1 MLYSST
7 ASAKPRLMDLRR
19 FSICHLAPFPQLIR
33 PLETRW
39 AIFFWQN
46 LFSLIGRQARSVMPL
61 MQDQW
66 KWVLWESND
75 SWTPKGTAS
84 FFPEEHQ
91 FSSADRCWAELP
103 PQRYSVTITS
113 TFYHDDATHGE
124 KISERRWAQKVKSFD
139 DFCNWWLYT
148 LHLVLLYCCCWLL

>member
-1 MLYSST
+1 MG
-7 ASAKPRLMDLRR
+7 D
-19 FSICHLAPFPQLIR
+19 
-33 PLETRW
+33 
-39 AIFFWQN
+39 FFWQN

-113 TFYHDDATHGE
+113 TSYHDDATHGE
-124 KISERRWAQKVKSFD
+124 KISERRCWAQKVKSFD

-148 LHLVLLYCCCWLL
+148 TSCTTILLLATVGGLHHLSYSVMLFRPSWAWVHLFLFSYTSGSISSK